1 MVSLRQFLPKLQLKQ
16 ILRVPINVPFR
27 ELWLKPSS
35 YSQSIDIDL
44 AIKEHL
50 PLVKRIAHQI
60 CSRLPPNVEV
70 DDLIQEGLT
79 GLLDALTRYE
89 PQANLN
95 IEVYAR
101 TRIRGAIYDACRKND
116 ILPRNQRD
124 DLEGLEKVTRK
135 LEQNLGRHPSER
147 EIADSAA
154 MSIEA
159 YHAIMANM
167 VHLMPLDDLSDD
179 LMPSD
184 TDSSDPMRAVAMSQ
198 LAERIAIILEGL
210 PENEQL
216 VFALHYQEDL
226 SYREI
231 AQVMSITPGRISQ
244 IHTQGM
250 IRIRSK
256 LKIQ

>member
-1 MVSLRQFLPKLQLKQ
+1 M
-16 ILRVPINVPFR
+16 
-27 ELWLKPSS
+27 KPST
-35 YSQSIDIDL
+35 YYQSIDVNQ
-44 AIKEHL
+44 AIEEHL

-89 PQANLN
+89 PQANLAF
-95 IEVYAR
+95 EAYAR
-101 TRIRGAIYDACRKND
+101 TRIRGAIYDSCRKND

-124 DLEGLEKVTRK
+124 DLEGIEKVTRK
-135 LEQNLGRHPSER
+135 LEQKLGRHPSEK
-147 EIADSAA
+147 EIASSAE
-154 MSIEA
+154 ITIDA

-179 LMPSD
+179 ILPTDD
-184 TDSSDPMRAVAMSQ
+184 TSDPIRSVAMSQ
-198 LAERIAIILEGL
+198 LADRIATILEGL
-210 PENEQL
+210 PENEKL

-231 AQVMSITPGRISQ
+231 AQVMNITPGRISQ

-250 IRIRSK
+250 IRIRAK
-256 LKIQ
+256 LKV

>member
-1 MVSLRQFLPKLQLKQ
+1 M
-16 ILRVPINVPFR
+16 
-27 ELWLKPSS
+27 KPSS
-35 YSQSIDIDL
+35 YSESIDL
-44 AIKEHL
+44 NAAIAEHL

-79 GLLDALTRYE
+79 GLLDVLNRYE
-89 PQANLN
+89 PQPNLN
-95 IEVYAR
+95 FEAYAR
-101 TRIRGAIYDACRKND
+101 TRIRGAIYDSCRKND

-124 DLEGLEKVTRK
+124 ELEGLEKVTRK
-135 LEQNLGRHPSER
+135 LEQSLGRHPTER
-147 EIADSAA
+147 EIAAGA
-154 MSIEA
+154 EMSIDA
-159 YHAIMANM
+159 YYAIMANM

-179 LMPSD
+179 LLPSD
-184 TDSSDPMRAVAMSQ
+184 TDTSDPMRAVALAQ
-198 LAERIAIILEGL
+198 LADRIATILESL
-210 PENEQL
+210 PDNEQL

-231 AQVMSITPGRISQ
+231 AQVMNITPGRISQ

-250 IRIRSK
+250 IRIRAK

>member
-1 MVSLRQFLPKLQLKQ
+1 M
-16 ILRVPINVPFR
+16 
-27 ELWLKPSS
+27 KPST
-35 YSQSIDIDL
+35 YYQSIDVNQ
-44 AIKEHL
+44 AIEEHL

-89 PQANLN
+89 PQANLAF
-95 IEVYAR
+95 EAYAR
-101 TRIRGAIYDACRKND
+101 TRIRGAIYDSCRKND

-124 DLEGLEKVTRK
+124 DLEGIEKVTRK
-135 LEQNLGRHPSER
+135 LEQKLGRHPSEK
-147 EIADSAA
+147 EIASSAE
-154 MSIEA
+154 ITIDA

-179 LMPSD
+179 LLP
-184 TDSSDPMRAVAMSQ
+184 TDADASDPIRSVAMSQ
-198 LAERIAIILEGL
+198 LADRIATILEGL
-210 PENEQL
+210 PENEKL

-231 AQVMSITPGRISQ
+231 AHVMNITPGRISQ

-250 IRIRSK
+250 IRIRAK
-256 LKIQ
+256 LKV

>member
-1 MVSLRQFLPKLQLKQ
+1 M
-16 ILRVPINVPFR
+16 
-27 ELWLKPSS
+27 KPSS

-95 IEVYAR
+95 FEVYAR

-124 DLEGLEKVTRK
+124 ELEGLEKVTRK

-159 YHAIMANM
+159 YDQGSAGYGCESLAFLLTS
-167 VHLMPLDDLSDD
+167 VLEPLFHMRLFVTPFIYRYLS
-179 LMPSD
+179 P
-184 TDSSDPMRAVAMSQ
+184 
-198 LAERIAIILEGL
+198 
-210 PENEQL
+210 
-216 VFALHYQEDL
+216 
-226 SYREI
+226 
-231 AQVMSITPGRISQ
+231 
-244 IHTQGM
+244 
-250 IRIRSK
+250 
-256 LKIQ
+256 